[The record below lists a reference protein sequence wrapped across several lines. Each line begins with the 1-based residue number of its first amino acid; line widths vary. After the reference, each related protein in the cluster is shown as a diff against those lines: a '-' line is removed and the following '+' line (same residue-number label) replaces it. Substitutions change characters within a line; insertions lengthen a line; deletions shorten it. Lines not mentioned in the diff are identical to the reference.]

1 MKKAFLFY
9 IVITSLI
16 LMSCSLKVYS
26 ACIKYKMPEN
36 IIEDYNYKPH
46 NKITTLPDVPGLSNI
61 VTVKNKLHYKDRA
74 VVLTYHHI
82 SNKKYSAIT
91 ITPQRFEEDIKDL
104 MDNGFN
110 IISLRRLVMAM
121 NGECMLPDNSV
132 VITFDDGLE
141 SFYRYAYPVLKKYNL
156 PATVFLITSRTR
168 STYVK
173 GSELN
178 SLTEPEIK
186 EMYKE
191 GLIDFQSHTD
201 NSHDFSVIN
210 PNGKQGA
217 ELAYKLYNIKTKS
230 YETEEE
236 YENRITNDLITSSNV
251 IYEYINKRPDMLC
264 FPFGAYNKKVIDCA
278 RKAGFK
284 YFITTQYGYN
294 KESSKSCKVMRIR
307 SGDAKL
313 TSEKLIKNIICCAN
327 GNANAKNKKN

>member
-9 IVITSLI
+9 MIITSLI
-16 LMSCSLKVYS
+16 LASCSLKVYS
-26 ACIKYKMPEN
+26 ACTKYNIKNNKTADNKYIIKPEGDISDN
-36 IIEDYNYKPH
+36 TLISTGKFHYR
-46 NKITTLPDVPGLSNI
+46 NK
-61 VTVKNKLHYKDRA
+61 A

-82 SNKKYSAIT
+82 SNKKFSAIT
-91 ITPQRFEEDIKDL
+91 ITPQRFAEDIEALKN
-104 MDNGFN
+104 NGFN
-110 IISLRRLVMAM
+110 IISLRRLVLAM

-141 SFYRYAYPVLKKYNL
+141 SFYRYAYPVLKKYRL
-156 PATVFLITSRTR
+156 PATEFLITARTKA
-168 STYVK
+168 SYVK

-178 SLTEPEIK
+178 SLTESEIQ
-186 EMYKE
+186 EIYKD
-191 GLIDFQSHTD
+191 GLVDFQSHTD
-201 NSHDFSVIN
+201 NSHDYAVIN
-210 PNGKQGA
+210 PDGKQGA
-217 ELAYKLYNIKTKS
+217 ELAYRLYNTKTKS

-236 YENRITNDLITSSNV
+236 YENRITNDLTTSSNV

-294 KESSKSCKVMRIR
+294 KEGSKSCKVMRIR

-327 GNANAKNKKN
+327 GNVKAKTKKN